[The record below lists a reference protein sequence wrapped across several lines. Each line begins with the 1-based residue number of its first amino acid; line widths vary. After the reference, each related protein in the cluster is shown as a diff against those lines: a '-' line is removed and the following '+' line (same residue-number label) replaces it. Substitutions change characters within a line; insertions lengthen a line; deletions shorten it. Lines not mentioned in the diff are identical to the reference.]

1 MKIVRDYREKFV
13 AKKSEKEVKVEENII
28 DDLEKFRVE
37 TFGIGKEEKQAKSIE
52 DW

>member
-13 AKKSEKEVKVEENII
+13 AKRSEKEFKVEENII

-37 TFGIGKEEKQAKSIE
+37 TLSIGKEEKQAKSIE
-52 DW
+52 EW